1 MSSHLRASVL
11 SLALGLG
18 FCLMGAVPAAE
29 AETRGLTPALV
40 EAMKVP
46 PQNLASLSCRR
57 LWYLEHKV
65 LAAGRVCLSTD
76 RARRA
81 FGKALPCISDEERIL
96 PERVRDYLTGI
107 RRAQR
112 VKSCPVD

>member
-18 FCLMGAVPAAE
+18 FCLMGAVSATL

-96 PERVRDYLTGI
+96 PERVRDYLLEI

-112 VKSCPVD
+112 IKSCPVD

>member
-1 MSSHLRASVL
+1 MSSHLKASAL
-11 SLALGLG
+11 SLVLGLA
-18 FCLMGAVPAAE
+18 FCLMGTVPAAE

-46 PQNLASLSCRR
+46 QQTLASLSCRR

-81 FGKALPCISDEERIL
+81 FGKAQPCISDEERIL
-96 PERVRDYLTGI
+96 PERARDYLAEV
-107 RRAQR
+107 RRAER
-112 VKSCPVD
+112 AKSCPVD

>member
-1 MSSHLRASVL
+1 MFDCLRTSAL
-11 SLALGLG
+11 SLVLGLA
-18 FCLMGAVPAAE
+18 FCLLVALPNAA

-46 PQNLASLSCRR
+46 QQNLGSLSCRR

-65 LAAGRVCLSTD
+65 LAAGRICPSTD

-96 PERVRDYLTGI
+96 PERAGDYLAEV

-112 VKSCPVD
+112 AKSCPPD

>member
-1 MSSHLRASVL
+1 MSSHLRATAL
-11 SLALGLG
+11 SLAFGLG

-40 EAMKVP
+40 EAMTVP
-46 PQNLASLSCRR
+46 QQNLASLSCRR

-65 LAAGRVCLSTD
+65 LAAGRICLSTD

-96 PERVRDYLTGI
+96 PQRVKDYLAEV
-107 RRAQR
+107 RRAER
-112 VKSCPVD
+112 AKSCPVD

>member
-1 MSSHLRASVL
+1 MSSHLRASML
-11 SLALGLG
+11 SLILGLG

-29 AETRGLTPALV
+29 AQTRGLTPALV

-46 PQNLASLSCRR
+46 QQNLSSLSCRR

-81 FGKALPCISDEERIL
+81 FGKALPCIFDEERIL
-96 PERVRDYLTGI
+96 PERVRYYLAEV

-112 VKSCPVD
+112 AKSCPVE